1 MSTSTPY
8 PHRRARV
15 PASGTPARREPA
27 DRTLIG
33 RRVVRRR
40 ATGMNAA
47 EAEAALETARW
58 EQHLDRDREDLAG
71 DERGPA
77 ELAEWE
83 RIVQLLTTTGGVYD
97 PAADAVVQ
105 DELAVEAAAAAVRE
119 TEQEEARRIEARADE
134 LQALTASGALHRA
147 EPRRGDED
155 ARDALARR
163 PGWSFVQDGV
173 DGWLAHALATHR
185 GHYAD
190 PAARDTAAG
199 LLPEPVRVHAA
210 LLAALHRLAPDTGAG
225 VDELGFA
232 ARLTTADPDAARE
245 LTTFLTRAAGTTG
258 GRG

>member
-8 PHRRARV
+8 PRRRARV
-15 PASGTPARREPA
+15 PASGAPVRREPA
-27 DRTLIG
+27 DRALIG

-40 ATGMNAA
+40 ATGMNAP
-47 EAEAALETARW
+47 EAAAALERVRW
-58 EQHLDRDREDLAG
+58 EQHLDRDREDLFG

-105 DELAVEAAAAAVRE
+105 DELAAETAAAAVRE
-119 TEQEEARRIEARADE
+119 AEQEKARRTEARADE
-134 LQALTASGALHRA
+134 LQALAEAGALHRA
-147 EPRRGDED
+147 APRRGDED
-155 ARDALARR
+155 ARDALAQR
-163 PGWSFVQDGV
+163 PGWFLVQDDV

-190 PAARDTAAG
+190 PATRDTAAG

-210 LLAALHRLAPDTGAG
+210 LLAALHRLDPDTD

-232 ARLTTADPDAARE
+232 ARLTAADPDAVRE
-245 LTTFLTRAAGTTG
+245 LTTFLDRAAGD
-258 GRG
+258 RG